1 MTEQLQ
7 KQQQY
12 GYSLLYT
19 FMRYHVFL
27 HWQLI
32 YICIANMLRSK
43 IPFQRKL
50 NLSASKA
57 IKPSIW

>member
-1 MTEQLQ
+1 MKNHTSFVCIKNNMSSMTEQLQ

-27 HWQLI
+27 H
-32 YICIANMLRSK
+32 
-43 IPFQRKL
+43 
-50 NLSASKA
+50 
-57 IKPSIW
+57 